1 MRLAHTLLF
10 LLLSASLRGQTP
22 PKFEHFKIDL
32 NAPKVDF
39 FEAVEHIEIIP
50 LEETESSLLGD
61 IDYYFKTTSGFVI
74 PNKTSDKRDR
84 LVIFDDQGNYINE
97 INRSGLGPEEYRNI
111 SAAWFK
117 NGSIELFSGWSRKIL
132 RYSANGEFIETVEA
146 KYDKNISGWAM
157 TPSQNGYVFHQTGTP
172 PGGSELIFTDNLL
185 NLLAKGAPIDKPH
198 PLPFSQRKVFSSLG
212 KSIFYAKPLRDS
224 IFQIIDGKAYP
235 KFKFDFKDE
244 WLWSNP
250 KYTESPDIAMKAI
263 AQESKVFMVLPD
275 IGERHIFL
283 TYLYNDNT
291 AIFEKKGYI
300 DRETGDFFR
309 FDLRKKDKKDF
320 SIKFLAWV
328 NGRLVSSLSVYDA
341 EEFLEN
347 LDKAQYTIAG
357 DLSQN
362 DLKYSENPVLLKI
375 KFKDSL
381 R

>member
-1 MRLAHTLLF
+1 
-10 LLLSASLRGQTP
+10 
-22 PKFEHFKIDL
+22 
-32 NAPKVDF
+32 
-39 FEAVEHIEIIP
+39 
-50 LEETESSLLGD
+50 
-61 IDYYFKTTSGFVI
+61 
-74 PNKTSDKRDR
+74 
-84 LVIFDDQGNYINE
+84 
-97 INRSGLGPEEYRNI
+97 
-111 SAAWFK
+111 
-117 NGSIELFSGWSRKIL
+117 
-132 RYSANGEFIETVEA
+132 
-146 KYDKNISGWAM
+146 M

-185 NLLAKGAPIDKPH
+185 NLLGKGAPIDKPH

-328 NGRLVSSLSVYDA
+328 NGGLVSSLSVYDA

-362 DLKYSENPVLLKI
+362 ELKYSENPVLLKI
-375 KFKDSL
+375 KFK
-381 R
+381 